1 MAAKKIFIQ
10 DNDLD
15 PGADI
20 TLEVVT
26 DKYQPTFP
34 HDPNVPIYNINE
46 NQGYHTI
53 IQALNQGRELSLDLV
68 NGYLWAVGGHLGVF
82 TPVWKSYGI
91 QISQGGRNVTIKD
104 ILDFQFLTNN
114 PPTMIQGPQVPPR
127 SHLTLATYLLAV
139 YRLGKIDQTKV
150 GVYYQNLTN
159 KIEGMLK
166 TEPFTSLN
174 PPLAFA
180 NVLPKYDSW
189 TGSPNFS
196 KLVAAYDMIL
206 ARHPAPLSL
215 MRLATITSAYEGC
228 NSFLSITHL
237 ANRLALPVEKALGYV
252 LFRQSAMDVK
262 NMLREGQEVEDPDSY
277 FSHFRALGFSP
288 KSPYSATAAPY
299 FYNLV
304 HLVGSYMGDTRSLN
318 AVAMVD
324 KAIHPIAIV
333 SAYIGNYFMG
343 TGEFGMFVG
352 AEARMDS
359 KKNSRVR
366 PTTAAARSPAQLLVF
381 INAQGNKL
389 LSAFKARYKAVVKS
403 HGTPRPDTMADWIN
417 TSL

>member
-1 MAAKKIFIQ
+1 MEGDEALQKATANFTELCESDWKEYASSCA
-10 DNDLD
+10 LS
-15 PGADI
+15 
-20 TLEVVT
+20 TLEGR
-26 DKYQPTFP
+26 KYNKP
-34 HDPNVPIYNINE
+34 H
-46 NQGYHTI
+46 
-53 IQALNQGRELSLDLV
+53 
-68 NGYLWAVGGHLGVF
+68 
-82 TPVWKSYGI
+82 
-91 QISQGGRNVTIKD
+91 
-104 ILDFQFLTNN
+104 
-114 PPTMIQGPQVPPR
+114 
-127 SHLTLATYLLAV
+127 
-139 YRLGKIDQTKV
+139 
-150 GVYYQNLTN
+150 
-159 KIEGMLK
+159 
-166 TEPFTSLN
+166 
-174 PPLAFA
+174 
-180 NVLPKYDSW
+180 VLPLTDDLKKVTKHLEVERKKCLSELSW

-252 LFRQSAMDVK
+252 LFRQSAMDLK

-352 AEARMDS
+352 AEAIMDS

-381 INAQGNKL
+381 INAQGNKRL
-389 LSAFKARYKAVVKS
+389 PAFKARYKAVVKS

>member
-1 MAAKKIFIQ
+1 MAAKKIFIR

-34 HDPNVPIYNINE
+34 HDPNVPTQKPRVEIYNINE
-46 NQGYHTI
+46 NQ
-53 IQALNQGRELSLDLV
+53 
-68 NGYLWAVGGHLGVF
+68 
-82 TPVWKSYGI
+82 
-91 QISQGGRNVTIKD
+91 
-104 ILDFQFLTNN
+104 
-114 PPTMIQGPQVPPR
+114 
-127 SHLTLATYLLAV
+127 
-139 YRLGKIDQTKV
+139 
-150 GVYYQNLTN
+150 
-159 KIEGMLK
+159 
-166 TEPFTSLN
+166 
-174 PPLAFA
+174 
-180 NVLPKYDSW
+180 
-189 TGSPNFS
+189 
-196 KLVAAYDMIL
+196 
-206 ARHPAPLSL
+206 
-215 MRLATITSAYEGC
+215 
-228 NSFLSITHL
+228 
-237 ANRLALPVEKALGYV
+237 
-252 LFRQSAMDVK
+252 
-262 NMLREGQEVEDPDSY
+262 
-277 FSHFRALGFSP
+277 
-288 KSPYSATAAPY
+288 APY

-403 HGTPRPDTMADWIN
+403 HGTPRPDTTADWIN